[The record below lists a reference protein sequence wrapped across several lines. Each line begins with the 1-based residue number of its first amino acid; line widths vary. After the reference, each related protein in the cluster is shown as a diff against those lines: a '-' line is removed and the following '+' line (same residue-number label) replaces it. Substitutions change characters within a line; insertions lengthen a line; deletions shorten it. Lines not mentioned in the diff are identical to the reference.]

1 MTLDYL
7 LEPGQWG
14 PLPVANRMFMA
25 STTTQYDA
33 AANRD
38 FYAERARG
46 GVGLII
52 SEAIATTLDLDATFA
67 EASLSADFLDRAGD
81 PAESG
86 AAHWADAAD
95 RLSRMKETADAI
107 HTGGSLAAMQLT
119 AGSGRLGVG
128 APDGGPAWSSSA
140 TPMLRRPDELCRE
153 LNPDQIEALIATFE
167 PAALRIRGAGF
178 DAIDIHGNQ
187 GNLIDQ
193 FLTPVWNR
201 RTDAWGGNLEGRTR
215 FAREIVA
222 AVRRGAGDDFPI
234 SFRLTAR
241 HFIEQDRTT
250 EEVIE
255 IAQALQEAGVD
266 VLIIDGGTLEHPEY
280 MFPPYY
286 LEDAPFLA
294 DIDRIREALDIK
306 LAATGN
312 LTVEVG
318 DQLLREGRC
327 DFIGM
332 ARPLIA
338 DPELPRHVAE
348 DNAHLIRPC
357 IRCNELCVGNALE
370 LGPLKC
376 AVNPQVGYPDR
387 VVTRAPESKHIAV
400 VGAGPA
406 GLEAARV
413 AAWRGH
419 QVHLYERTG
428 AIGGLL
434 EVASDGVAFK
444 KELHKMVDWWT
455 NELAFLNVTVHL
467 SHEITQDSPELAEA
481 DHVIVAIGSL
491 PVWPEIPGIDQ
502 PHVVEVVD
510 FHAGV
515 PVDGDD
521 VVVCG
526 GGWSGCDAAL
536 ELASEG
542 KQVTIVEAGD
552 RLAAGLLEINR
563 NALLSRLAEAGVVV
577 RTGAQV
583 CSISADAVA
592 ISGADGPTDIP
603 CDAVVMAFGIVPD
616 RILPEALQDNTKVE
630 VIGDCNALGSA
641 SDAIHAGF
649 LAGLRA

>member
-1 MTLDYL
+1 MTLDCL

-25 STTTQYDA
+25 SITTRYDA
-33 AANRD
+33 AANRA
-38 FYAERARG
+38 FFAERARG
-46 GVGLII
+46 GIGLII
-52 SEAIATTLDLDATFA
+52 TEAVATTADLDVSF
-67 EASLSADFLDRAGD
+67 
-81 PAESG
+81 
-86 AAHWADAAD
+86 ADAALTTD
-95 RLSRMKETADAI
+95 FDSALGAEQVSQLKETADAI
-107 HTGGSLAAMQLT
+107 HTGGARAAIQLS
-119 AGSGRLGVG
+119 AGTGRLGRG
-128 APDGGPAWSSSA
+128 APDGGPAWSASA

-153 LNPDQIEALIATFE
+153 LDPDQIEALIAGFE
-167 PAALRIRGAGF
+167 PAALRVREAGF
-178 DAIDIHGNQ
+178 DAIDVHGNQ

-201 RTDAWGGNLEGRTR
+201 RTDAWGGSFDNRMR

-222 AVRRGAGDDFPI
+222 AIRRGAGADFPI

-250 EEVIE
+250 QEFID
-255 IAQALQEAGVD
+255 IAQALQGAGID
-266 VLIIDGGTLEHPEY
+266 VLIIDGGTLERPEY

-286 LEDAPFLA
+286 LEDAPFLT
-294 DIDRIREALDIK
+294 DIDVVRDSLSIP

-318 DQLLREGRC
+318 DQLLRERRC
-327 DFIGM
+327 DFIGL

-357 IRCNELCVGNALE
+357 IRCNEMCVGNALA
-370 LGPLKC
+370 LDPIKC

-387 VVTRAPESKHIAV
+387 RVVPTDRPQHVVV

-419 QVHLYERTG
+419 RVDLYERTG

-444 KELHKMVDWWT
+444 QQLHRMVDWWT
-455 NELAFLNVTVHL
+455 NQLAFLGVSIHL
-467 SHEITQDSPELAEA
+467 SHEITEDSPELAEA
-481 DHVIVAIGSL
+481 DRVIVAIGSL
-491 PVWPEIPGIDQ
+491 PVWPNIPGIDG
-502 PHVVEVVD
+502 PNVVEVLD
-510 FHAGV
+510 FHAGAAV
-515 PVDGDD
+515 AER

-536 ELASEG
+536 EMATAG

-552 RLAAGLLEINR
+552 RLARGLLEINR
-563 NALLSRLAEAGVVV
+563 NALLSRLAEAGVEV

-583 CSISADAVA
+583 CSIGPDAVTIRSA
-592 ISGADGPTDIP
+592 AGSEQLA
-603 CDAVVMAFGIVPD
+603 CDSVVLAFGIVPD
-616 RILPEALQDNTKVE
+616 RVLPESLEDRSKVE
-630 VIGDCNALGSA
+630 VIGDCRDLGSA
-641 SDAIHAGF
+641 ADAIHEGF